1 MTVIEYIT
9 RRYNLIL
16 GHLFEHI
23 QISFS
28 AAAIAI
34 VVSLVIGYLITFNK
48 KVAVV
53 VLYICS
59 ILMTVPSLALFTFM
73 IPMLG
78 IGQTPAIMGIM
89 IYMLLPIV
97 RNVYVG
103 LTNIDPAII
112 DSARG
117 MGMTSLHI
125 TLRVKIPMALPVVFA
140 GIRTAVV
147 MGIGLTAIAA
157 YIGAGG
163 LGQLIFQGVGRGMMA
178 MVIVGGGL
186 TAIIAIAVDKV
197 MQFFQKR
204 FEMRIS

>member
-1 MTVIEYIT
+1 MTVMEYIT
-9 RRYNLIL
+9 KRYDIIL
-16 GHLFEHI
+16 ERLVEHI
-23 QISFS
+23 QISFI
-28 AAAIAI
+28 AIAI
-34 VVSLVIGYLITFNK
+34 AIAVSLVIGYLITYNK
-48 KVAVV
+48 KAANV

-73 IPMLG
+73 IPLVG
-78 IGQTPAIMGIM
+78 IGERSAIIGIT
-89 IYMLLPIV
+89 IYMLLPVV

-117 MGMTSLHI
+117 MGMTGTHI
-125 TLRVKIPMALPVVFA
+125 TLKVKIPMALPVVFA
-140 GIRTAVV
+140 GVRTATV

-163 LGQLIFQGVGRGMMA
+163 LGQLIFQGVGRGIMA

-186 TAIIAIAVDKV
+186 TAILAITVDKI
-197 MQFFQKR
+197 MQFFQHC
-204 FEMRIS
+204 FEKNIS